1 MKNIEHLIAK
11 KERELK
17 IDDFMNLPDLK
28 KKIQASCVENFF
40 KMQKL
45 LYEISSIEKEVYI
58 SNFSKDRRLCR
69 DVSEYIETLN
79 KLSALQT
86 NTYLKIIKMF
96 GKINYL
102 SKEKEEVFDE
112 EILNIYKKY
121 PNFNSFIYNYEKKVL
136 NNPDYS
142 DLDTM
147 LKFLEKEFDYKIAY
161 DPTVE
166 NEVVLEVI
174 FGKYYDNF
182 KILNNVIYNIK
193 ECLHNEVKKLQKEYS
208 KKYILDVPFELDA
221 LTYEEVFKKYDKVKQ
236 SWDYSSIE
244 KLYEKILEFER
255 QFDEILNENFKRYE
269 LFFKDPEY
277 DKKHNEKQT
286 KFGILREIKET
297 ISWYRFEKEYQKKR
311 KQVIK
316 KTKE

>member
-161 DPTVE
+161 DPTAVS
-166 NEVVLEVI
+166 
-174 FGKYYDNF
+174 YT
-182 KILNNVIYNIK
+182 
-193 ECLHNEVKKLQKEYS
+193 H
-208 KKYILDVPFELDA
+208 
-221 LTYEEVFKKYDKVKQ
+221 LT
-236 SWDYSSIE
+236 
-244 KLYEKILEFER
+244 LPT
-255 QFDEILNENFKRYE
+255 KR
-269 LFFKDPEY
+269 
-277 DKKHNEKQT
+277 
-286 KFGILREIKET
+286 I
-297 ISWYRFEKEYQKKR
+297 
-311 KQVIK
+311 V
-316 KTKE
+316 